1 MGAERFETLRR
12 ASRLFLSFL
21 ELQVPMVLGAFVC
34 YLLGRVISGSSSFAA
49 TYRPGTYVF
58 AIGDVL
64 FLTVPV
70 VAWML
75 FRGRG
80 GRYSSEMALAMLAP
94 VAVIALVGE
103 LAGYPYLLWLV
114 AGMYPAMSLGMCVLL
129 VYRPDR
135 FTGPMNRAPRSA
147 TAQP

>member
-1 MGAERFETLRR
+1 MDAETSRPVRR
-12 ASRLFLSFL
+12 LSRLLLSFL
-21 ELQVPMVLGAFVC
+21 ELQVAMVLGAFVC
-34 YLLGRVISGSSSFAA
+34 YLLGRVASGSSSFA
-49 TYRPGTYVF
+49 TMYRPGTHVF

-75 FRGRG
+75 LRGRG
-80 GRYSSEMALAMLAP
+80 RRRSVEMALAMVAP

-103 LAGYPYLLWLV
+103 LARYPYLLWLV
-114 AGMYPAMSLGMCVLL
+114 SGMYPAMSVGMSVLL
-129 VYRPDR
+129 VYRRDLFMEPLNR
-135 FTGPMNRAPRSA
+135 GPRPA